1 LMKRLNETPGVAFI
15 AATREGDFLLTPKPE
30 AIAPLLE
37 GLSPRQREL
46 DVTQLHKV
54 ALEKLLGLSEETVRA
69 GSNVRYVREAEEAL
83 RQVGSGNGDIAFL
96 IKPVTLEQM
105 KDISLNLE
113 VMPQK
118 STDFYPKLLSG
129 LAMYTLD

>member
-1 LMKRLNETPGVAFI
+1 MV
-15 AATREGDFLLTPKPE
+15 
-30 AIAPLLE
+30 LE
-37 GLSPRQREL
+37 N
-46 DVTQLHKV
+46 
-54 ALEKLLGLSEETVRA
+54 LLGLDEETVRS
-69 GSNVRYVREAEEAL
+69 GSNIRYLREAAEAL
-83 RQVGSGNGDIAFL
+83 DQVTNGNADVAFL

>member
-1 LMKRLNETPGVAFI
+1 MSRSC
-15 AATREGDFLLTPKPE
+15 TRSRSKNFSASTRRPS
-30 AIAPLLE
+30 AP
-37 GLSPRQREL
+37 
-46 DVTQLHKV
+46 VII
-54 ALEKLLGLSEETVRA
+54 
-69 GSNVRYVREAEEAL
+69 RYYREADESVERVAGGKAD
-83 RQVGSGNGDIAFL
+83 VAFL

-129 LAMYTLD
+129 LAMYTLDGE